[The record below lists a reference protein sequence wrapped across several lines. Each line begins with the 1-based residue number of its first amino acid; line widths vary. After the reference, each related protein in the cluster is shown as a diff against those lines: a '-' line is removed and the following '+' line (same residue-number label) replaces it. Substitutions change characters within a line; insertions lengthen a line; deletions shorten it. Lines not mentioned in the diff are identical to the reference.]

1 METNV
6 TLSKS
11 QQKRIIINQAVEEYI
26 ATPKLDKSV
35 AKISAKYGINR
46 KTLVKYLKERG
57 VTIERNGSSSNFNWD
72 FFHSIDSEEKAYW
85 LGFLF
90 ADGYVSSRTNSVGLS
105 ISLKD
110 IDHLKKYN
118 QALNFSKGLNVTET
132 HQFGTKDIHTNK
144 NGETMY
150 MVSTVI
156 SNKDL
161 KQDLIN
167 CGCVPNKSLILEF
180 PDESIF
186 IESEKYTKKQLILH
200 FIRGYFDGDGT
211 LGLYQ
216 HSKTNPNKEESLIF
230 VGTKS
235 FLQKVQE
242 YLGNGFLMQKSNCNE
257 NTYRLSYSTKKAYTA
272 AKLMYDNSSVYLE
285 RKYNIYLDF
294 ASKNRAKTVNPE
306 MGIPC

>member
-1 METNV
+1 MNTNV

-26 ATPKLDKSV
+26 ATPKLDKSI

-57 VTIERNGSSSNFNWD
+57 VTIERNGSTSNFNYD
-72 FFHSIDSEEKAYW
+72 FFHSINTEEKAYW
-85 LGFLF
+85 LGFLY
-90 ADGYVSSRTNSVGLS
+90 ADGYVSAKTNAVGLN

-110 IDHLKKYN
+110 IEHLKKYN
-118 QALNFSKGLNVTET
+118 KALNFSKGLTITET
-132 HQFGTKDIHTNK
+132 HQFGSKDVHTDK
-144 NGETMY
+144 NGEIMY

-161 KQDLIN
+161 KNDLIN
-167 CGCVPNKSLILEF
+167 CGCVPNKSLILRF

-186 IESEKYTKKQLILH
+186 IASENITKTQLILH

-216 HSKTNPNKEESLIF
+216 HSKTNLNKEESLMF
-230 VGTKS
+230 VGTKD
-235 FLQKVQE
+235 FLEKVQE
-242 YLGNGFLMQKSNCNE
+242 YLGQGFLMQKRNCNE
-257 NTYRLSYSTKKAYTA
+257 KTYRLSYSTKKAYNA
-272 AKLMYDNSSVYLE
+272 AKLMYDNSTIYLE
-285 RKYNIYLDF
+285 RKYNIYLNF
-294 ASKNRAKTVNPE
+294 ASKNRVKTVNPE

>member
-11 QQKRIIINQAVEEYI
+11 QQKRIIINRAVEEYI
-26 ATPKLDKSV
+26 ATPKLDKNV
-35 AKISAKYGINR
+35 ARISAKYGINR
-46 KTLVKYLKERG
+46 KTLVKYLKDRG

-72 FFHSIDSEEKAYW
+72 FFHSIDTEEKAYW

-90 ADGYVSSRTNSVGLS
+90 ADGYVSSKTNSVGLNV
-105 ISLKD
+105 SLKD
-110 IDHLKKYN
+110 INHLKKYN

-132 HQFGTKDIHTNK
+132 HQFGNKDIHTNK

-156 SNKDL
+156 TNKDL

-180 PDESIF
+180 PNESIF

-216 HSKTNPNKEESLIF
+216 HSKTNSNKKESLIF

-235 FLQKVQE
+235 FLEKVQE
-242 YLGNGFLMQKSNCNE
+242 YLGKGFLMQKPNCNE

-272 AKLMYDNSSVYLE
+272 AKLMYNNSSIYLE

-294 ASKNRAKTVNPE
+294 ASKNRAKTVNSE

>member
-1 METNV
+1 MNTNEQ
-6 TLSKS
+6 LSKS
-11 QQKRIIINQAVEEYI
+11 EQKRIIINRAVEEYI
-26 ATPKLDKSV
+26 NTPKLDKNV
-35 AKISAKYGINR
+35 KAISLKYGINR

-57 VTIERNGSSSNFNWD
+57 ITIERNGSSSNFNYD
-72 FFHSIDSEEKAYW
+72 FFHTIDTEEKAYW

-90 ADGYVSSRTNSVGLS
+90 ADGYVSAKTNSVGLN

-118 QALNFSKGLNVTET
+118 KSLNFSKGLNVTET
-132 HQFGTKDIHTNK
+132 HQFGSKDIHTNK

-156 SNKDL
+156 TNKDL
-161 KQDLIN
+161 KQDLIA
-167 CGCVPNKSLILEF
+167 CGCVPNKSLILTF
-180 PDESIF
+180 PNEEIF
-186 IESEKYTKKQLILH
+186 IESDTITKKQLILH

-216 HSKTNPNKEESLIF
+216 HSKTNTNMEESLMF
-230 VGTKS
+230 VGTKP
-235 FLQKVQE
+235 FLEKVQE
-242 YLGNGFLMQKSNCNE
+242 YLGIGFLMQKKNCSE
-257 NTYRLSYSTKKAYTA
+257 NTYRLSYSTKKAYHA
-272 AKLMYDNSSVYLE
+272 AKLMYENATVYLT